1 MTEENLSTPAQVD
14 EIVAQLRAVL
24 ESVEDSGEE
33 EAPSVLV
40 EMPVAGNEDDA
51 LDGAEPTPEELEEIE
66 LQTDEIVEQE
76 LVKPTDDPV
85 RMYLLE
91 IGQVPLLNHHEEIWL
106 SSQRAAGNYV
116 RDLTERLPVADGPDW
131 ALEVLDALLNELRES
146 WGDVERR
153 CEELGI
159 AAPDLNALGEEA
171 AILHDYML
179 PDSTSYIYSFLEQHG
194 WTSAKDVT
202 RTTLADR
209 LFRVFTVLYVLPR
222 PVQDVVGEVWHVRY
236 TFPDPADLIVALSDA
251 GSDLGP
257 AEVLTAHWDELEV
270 RALEAQQFMAQ
281 ANLRLVVSVAKNYT
295 GRGISFL
302 DLIQEGN
309 IGLMRAIRKFDHTK
323 GFKFSTYAT
332 WWIRQAISRSIAD
345 QARTIRI
352 PVHMVEKI
360 NRLIRLKRRLIQ
372 EFGREATSKELALE
386 SDLLSSDEKAAIREA
401 LDDDELLTPALKHK
415 LNAASDE
422 IRRILRISLEPMS
435 LEMPVGTEED
445 GVLGEFIEDE
455 SIQGP
460 ADAAYDQLLKER
472 VRSSLE
478 VLSDRE
484 RAVLELRFGLKDGRT
499 HTLEEV
505 GQTFDVTRERV
516 RQIESK
522 ALRKLRYPGRGH
534 KLRDFLV

>member
-1 MTEENLSTPAQVD
+1 MTDEDRSTPVQQED
-14 EIVAQLRAVL
+14 IVEQLREVYDSFE
-24 ESVEDSGEE
+24 ESSEED
-33 EAPSVLV
+33 AASVLV
-40 EMPVAGNEDDA
+40 ELPIDEEEDDI
-51 LDGAEPTPEELEEIE
+51 LDVEEEPTPKELEEIE
-66 LQTDEIVEQE
+66 QESDEVAEETLI
-76 LVKPTDDPV
+76 KSTDDPV

-91 IGQVPLLNHHEEIWL
+91 IGQVALLEHHEEVWL
-106 SSQRAAGNYV
+106 SSQRTAGSHLHEL
-116 RDLTERLPVADGPDW
+116 RGRLTQDDQELTGQ
-131 ALEVLDALLNELRES
+131 EVLDLL
-146 WGDVERR
+146 V
-153 CEELGI
+153 EELHETWGQVESRCDELEI
-159 AAPDLNALGEEA
+159 STPDVGSLVDEA
-171 AILHDYML
+171 A
-179 PDSTSYIYSFLEQHG
+179 
-194 WTSAKDVT
+194 
-202 RTTLADR
+202 TLRD
-209 LFRVFTVLYVLPR
+209 YVLPDR
-222 PVQDVVGEVWHVRY
+222 SSYVYAFLERQGWASSKDATRTALADGLFGVFKVLYILPRLILDKVAEAWQEHQSLPDLDDLQNTMSEEDLSARWNEVER
-236 TFPDPADLIVALSDA
+236 
-251 GSDLGP
+251 
-257 AEVLTAHWDELEV
+257 
-270 RALEAQQFMAQ
+270 RALEAQQLMAQ

-332 WWIRQAISRSIAD
+332 WWIRQAISRAIAD

-360 NRLIRLKRRLIQ
+360 NRLIRLKRRLVQ
-372 EFGREATSKELALE
+372 ELGREATPKELALE
-386 SDLLSSDEKAAIREA
+386 SDLLTPDEKAVIREA
-401 LDDDELLTPALKHK
+401 LDDDAPLTPMLKHK
-415 LNAASDE
+415 LNAASEE

-435 LEMPVGTEED
+435 LEMPVGTEDD
-445 GVLGEFIEDE
+445 GVLGEFIEDD

-484 RAVLELRFGLKDGRT
+484 RAVLEMRFGLKDGKT

-505 GQTFDVTRERV
+505 GQAFDVTRERV

-522 ALRKLRYPGRGH
+522 ALRKLRYPGRGQ

>member
-1 MTEENLSTPAQVD
+1 MADEDRSAPLEEE
-14 EIVAQLRAVL
+14 EIVERLRAVYDSID
-24 ESVEDSGEE
+24 ESLHEGT
-33 EAPSVLV
+33 ASVLV
-40 EMPVAGNEDDA
+40 EVPVDEDDEDIA
-51 LDGAEPTPEELEEIE
+51 EEREEPTSEELEEIE
-66 LQTDEIVEQE
+66 QEVDEIVEE
-76 LVKPTDDPV
+76 TLFKSTDDPV

-91 IGQVPLLNHHEEIWL
+91 IGQVPLLAHREEVWL
-106 SSQRAAGNYV
+106 SNQRVAGGYLKGLQEHLG
-116 RDLTERLPVADGPDW
+116 DGDGEATELQ
-131 ALEVLDALLNELRES
+131 VLRTLL
-146 WGDVERR
+146 D
-153 CEELGI
+153 ELGHAWEDVGKRCDQLDI
-159 AAPDLNALGEEA
+159 SRPDLGAMVEEA
-171 AILHDYML
+171 AALHDYVL
-179 PDSTSYIYSFLEQHG
+179 PDRSSYIHSFLEQHG
-194 WTSAKDVT
+194 WTSSKDAA
-202 RTTLADR
+202 RTALAGH
-209 LFRVFTVLYVLPR
+209 LFDMFRVLYVLPR
-222 PVQDVVGEVWHVRY
+222 PILEKIGEACRQRES
-236 TFPDPADLIVALSDA
+236 FPRSDDLQTEVSEDEIASRW
-251 GSDLGP
+251 
-257 AEVLTAHWDELEV
+257 AEVET
-270 RALEAQQFMAQ
+270 RALEAQQLMAQ

-360 NRLIRLKRRLIQ
+360 NRLIRLKRRLMQ

-386 SDLLSSDEKAAIREA
+386 SDLLTPDETAAIRLA
-401 LDDDELLTPALKHK
+401 LEDGAPLPPALKHK
-415 LNAASDE
+415 LNAAADE
-422 IRRILRISLEPMS
+422 VRRITRISLEPMS
-435 LEMPVGTEED
+435 LEMPVGSDED
-445 GVLGEFIEDE
+445 GVLGEFIEDD

-484 RAVLELRFGLKDGRT
+484 RAVLEMRFGLKDGRT

-505 GQTFDVTRERV
+505 GEAFDVTRERV

-522 ALRKLRYPGRGH
+522 ALRKLRYPGRGQ

>member
-1 MTEENLSTPAQVD
+1 MMTEEQKSAPIQED
-14 EIVAQLRAVL
+14 EIVQQLREVYETIG
-24 ESVEDSGEE
+24 ESSEEDS
-33 EAPSVLV
+33 PSVLV
-40 EMPVAGNEDDA
+40 ELPAEGGQEDI
-51 LDGAEPTPEELEEIE
+51 LDDEEEPTSEELEEIE
-66 LQTDEIVEQE
+66 QQTDEIVTEP
-76 LVKPTDDPV
+76 LIKPSDDPV

-91 IGQVPLLNHHEEIWL
+91 IGQVPLLEHHEEVWL
-106 SSQRAAGNYV
+106 SSQRVAGTYLEEL
-116 RDLTERLPVADGPDW
+116 RAGLAEGDG
-131 ALEVLDALLNELRES
+131 EVTGQQVLDALLDELGEAWS
-146 WGDVERR
+146 SVETH
-153 CEELGI
+153 CGELGI
-159 AAPDLNALGEEA
+159 PTPDLSALTKEA
-171 AILHDYML
+171 AILHDTVL
-179 PDSTSYIYSFLEQHG
+179 PDQSSYVYSFLEQHG
-194 WTSAKDVT
+194 WTSSKDAI
-202 RTTLADR
+202 RTALADGM
-209 LFRVFTVLYVLPR
+209 LSVFRALYVLPR
-222 PVQDVVGEVWHVRY
+222 EVIDVIDEVWQERHA
-236 TFPDPADLIVALSDA
+236 FPGL
-251 GSDLGP
+251 
-257 AEVLTAHWDELEV
+257 DELRDELSEGDLV
-270 RALEAQQFMAQ
+270 ARWTAVTDRALEAQQLMAQ

-332 WWIRQAISRSIAD
+332 WWIRQAISRAIAD

-360 NRLIRLKRRLIQ
+360 NRLIRLKRRLVQ

-386 SDLLSSDEKAAIREA
+386 SEMLTADERAAIREA
-401 LDDDELLTPALKHK
+401 LGEDQPLTPALKHK
-415 LNAASDE
+415 LNAASE
-422 IRRILRISLEPMS
+422 EVRRILRIALEPMS

-478 VLSDRE
+478 VLSERE
-484 RAVLELRFGLKDGRT
+484 RAVLEMRFGLKDGKT

-505 GQTFDVTRERV
+505 GQAFDVTRERV

-522 ALRKLRYPGRGH
+522 ALRKLRYPGRGQ

>member
-1 MTEENLSTPAQVD
+1 MMTDEERSAPLEEE
-14 EIVAQLRAVL
+14 EIVERLRAVYNPID
-24 ESVEDSGEE
+24 ESLDEG
-33 EAPSVLV
+33 APSVLV
-40 EMPVAGNEDDA
+40 EVPVDQDDEDIPEERE
-51 LDGAEPTPEELEEIE
+51 EPTSEELEEIE
-66 LQTDEIVEQE
+66 QEADEIVEE
-76 LVKPTDDPV
+76 TLFKSTDDPV

-91 IGQVPLLNHHEEIWL
+91 IGQVPLLEHREEVWL
-106 SSQRAAGNYV
+106 STQRVAGGYLQ
-116 RDLTERLPVADGPDW
+116 DLRERLGQDDG
-131 ALEVLDALLNELRES
+131 EVTGLQVLSTLL
-146 WGDVERR
+146 G
-153 CEELGI
+153 ELGDDWEDVGKRCDQLGI
-159 AAPDLNALGEEA
+159 SRPDLGAMVDEA
-171 AILHDYML
+171 AALHDYLL
-179 PDSTSYIYSFLEQHG
+179 PDRSSYIHSFLEQHG
-194 WTSAKDVT
+194 WTSSKDAA
-202 RTTLADR
+202 RTALAGH
-209 LFRVFTVLYVLPR
+209 LFDIFRVLYVLPR
-222 PVQDVVGEVWHVRY
+222 PVLKRIGEAWRQRES
-236 TFPDPADLIVALSDA
+236 FPQSDDLQGEPSQEELASRW
-251 GSDLGP
+251 
-257 AEVLTAHWDELEV
+257 AEVET
-270 RALEAQQFMAQ
+270 RALEAQQLMAQ

-372 EFGREATSKELALE
+372 EFGREATSKELAME
-386 SDLLSSDEKAAIREA
+386 SDLLTPDEKAAIRLV
-401 LDDDELLTPALKHK
+401 LDDGAPLPPALKHK
-415 LNAASDE
+415 LNAAADE
-422 IRRILRISLEPMS
+422 VRRITRISMEPMS
-435 LEMPVGTEED
+435 LEMPVGSDED
-445 GVLGEFIEDE
+445 GVLGEFIEDD

-484 RAVLELRFGLKDGRT
+484 RAVLEMRFGLKDGRT

-505 GQTFDVTRERV
+505 GEAFDVTRERV

-522 ALRKLRYPGRGH
+522 ALRKLRYPGRGQ
-534 KLRDFLV
+534 KLRDFLG

>member
-1 MTEENLSTPAQVD
+1 MTEEDRSAPIQQD
-14 EIVAQLRAVL
+14 EIVEQLRAVL
-24 ESVEDSGEE
+24 ECIGESSE
-33 EAPSVLV
+33 EGVPSVLV
-40 EMPVAGNEDDA
+40 EVPGDEEDDA
-51 LDGAEPTPEELEEIE
+51 ILDEAEPTSEELEEIE
-66 LQTDEIVEQE
+66 QQPDEFVDRS
-76 LVKPTDDPV
+76 LFKATDDPV

-106 SSQRAAGNYV
+106 SSQRAAGSYLATI
-116 RDLTERLPVADGPDW
+116 RERIGGDSGVGVER
-131 ALEVLDALLNELRES
+131 EVLDAVLCDLYAAWDS
-146 WGDVERR
+146 VEKR
-153 CEELGI
+153 CAELGLPP
-159 AAPDLNALGEEA
+159 PDLSTLVTEA
-171 AILHDYML
+171 ALLHDSVL
-179 PDSTSYIYSFLEQHG
+179 PDSSSYIYFFLEEHG
-194 WTSAKDVT
+194 WTSSKDVG
-202 RTTLADR
+202 RTALADG
-209 LFRVFTVLYVLPR
+209 LFGVFRALYVLPR
-222 PVQDVVGEVWHVRY
+222 PVLDAVRY
-236 TFPDPADLIVALSDA
+236 VWQLRGTIPDA
-251 GSDLGP
+251 GQLDSTVTLERLP
-257 AEVLTAHWDELEV
+257 ARWEEIEV
-270 RALEAQQFMAQ
+270 RSLEAQQLMAQ

-360 NRLIRLKRRLIQ
+360 NRLIRLKRRLVQ

-386 SDLLSSDEKAAIREA
+386 SDLLSAEEKAAIREG
-401 LDDDELLTPALKHK
+401 LEDDDPLTPALKHK
-415 LNAASDE
+415 LNVASQE
-422 IRRILRISLEPMS
+422 IRRVLRISLEPMS

-445 GVLGEFIEDE
+445 GVLGELIEDE
-455 SIQGP
+455 TIQGP

-484 RAVLELRFGLKDGRT
+484 RAVLEMRFGLKDGRT

-505 GQTFDVTRERV
+505 GQAFAVTRERV

-522 ALRKLRYPGRGH
+522 ALRKLRYPGRGQ
-534 KLRDFLV
+534 KLRDFLS

>member
-1 MTEENLSTPAQVD
+1 MSDEERSTPGQED
-14 EIVAQLRAVL
+14 EIVQQLRAVYDTF
-24 ESVEDSGEE
+24 EDSPEE
-33 EAPSVLV
+33 GAPSVLV
-40 EMPVAGNEDDA
+40 ELPVDEAEEDV
-51 LDGAEPTPEELEEIE
+51 LDERDEPTSEELEEIE
-66 LQTDEIVEQE
+66 QQTDEIAEE
-76 LVKPTDDPV
+76 ALIKSTDDPV

-91 IGQVPLLNHHEEIWL
+91 IGQVPLLEHHEEVWL
-106 SSQRAAGNYV
+106 SSQRVAGGYV
-116 RDLTERLPVADGPDW
+116 Q
-131 ALEVLDALLNELRES
+131 ELRKRALGADDTTEHQVLGTLIDELRAA
-146 WGDVERR
+146 WGRVEKR
-153 CEELGI
+153 CGELAI
-159 AAPDLNALGEEA
+159 PTPDLNTLIHEA
-171 AILHDYML
+171 AILHDYVL
-179 PDSTSYIYSFLEQHG
+179 PDCSSYVYAFLEEHG
-194 WTSAKDVT
+194 WTSSKDAV
-202 RTTLADR
+202 RTELADG
-209 LFRVFTVLYVLPR
+209 LFGVCKVLYVLPR
-222 PVQDVVGEVWHVRY
+222 EALAVVGEAWRDRGS
-236 TFPDPADLIVALSDA
+236 FPDADELKDVISEEALSA
-251 GSDLGP
+251 RWE
-257 AEVLTAHWDELEV
+257 EVER
-270 RALEAQQFMAQ
+270 RALEAQQLMAQ

-332 WWIRQAISRSIAD
+332 WWIRQAISRAIAD

-360 NRLIRLKRRLIQ
+360 NRLIRLKRRLVQ
-372 EFGREATSKELALE
+372 EFGREATARELALA
-386 SDLLSSDEKAAIREA
+386 SDLLGPDEKAAIREA
-401 LDDDELLTPALKHK
+401 LEEEAPLTPALKHK
-415 LNAASDE
+415 LTVASE
-422 IRRILRISLEPMS
+422 EVRRILRIALEPMS
-435 LEMPVGTEED
+435 LEMPVGTEDD

-484 RAVLELRFGLKDGRT
+484 RAVLEMRFGLNDGKT

-505 GQTFDVTRERV
+505 GQAFDVTRERV

-522 ALRKLRYPGRGH
+522 ALRKLRYPGRGQ

>member
-1 MTEENLSTPAQVD
+1 MTEEDRSTPVQKD
-14 EIVAQLRAVL
+14 DIVEQLRAVYDSVG
-24 ESVEDSGEE
+24 ESSEE
-33 EAPSVLV
+33 GTPSVLV
-40 EMPVAGNEDDA
+40 ELPIDEDDA
-51 LDGAEPTPEELEEIE
+51 DILDEEDEPTSKELEEIE
-66 LQTDEIVEQE
+66 QETDEVAEETLI
-76 LVKPTDDPV
+76 KSTDDPV

-91 IGQVPLLNHHEEIWL
+91 IGQVALLEHHEEVWL
-106 SSQRAAGNYV
+106 SSQRAAGSYLHGL
-116 RDLTERLPVADGPDW
+116 RGRLSQDDKEVTGQ
-131 ALEVLDALLNELRES
+131 EVLSLVLEDLYETWSQIESRCGELEIS
-146 WGDVERR
+146 PPDVGS
-153 CEELGI
+153 LVH
-159 AAPDLNALGEEA
+159 EA
-171 AILHDYML
+171 ATLHDYIL
-179 PDSTSYIYSFLEQHG
+179 PDRSSYVYAFLEREG
-194 WTSAKDVT
+194 WANSRDAT
-202 RTTLADR
+202 RTALADG
-209 LFRVFTVLYVLPR
+209 LFGFFKALYVLPK
-222 PVQDVVGEVWHVRY
+222 PILNEIAEEWQEQHAL
-236 TFPDPADLIVALSDA
+236 PDSNDLQNTMADEHLAA
-251 GSDLGP
+251 R
-257 AEVLTAHWDELEV
+257 WDEVER
-270 RALEAQQFMAQ
+270 RALEAQQLMAQ

-332 WWIRQAISRSIAD
+332 WWIRQAISRAIAD

-360 NRLIRLKRRLIQ
+360 NRLIRLKRRLVQ
-372 EFGREATSKELALE
+372 ELGREATPKELALE
-386 SDLLSSDEKAAIREA
+386 SDLLSPDDKAVIREA
-401 LDDDELLTPALKHK
+401 LDEDAPLTPMLKHK
-415 LNAASDE
+415 LNAASEE

-435 LEMPVGTEED
+435 LEMPVGTEDD
-445 GVLGEFIEDE
+445 GVLGEFIEDD

-484 RAVLELRFGLKDGRT
+484 RAVLEMRFGLKDGKT

-505 GQTFDVTRERV
+505 GQAFDVTRERV

-522 ALRKLRYPGRGH
+522 ALRKLRYPGRGQ

>member
-1 MTEENLSTPAQVD
+1 MTDEDRSTPVQEED
-14 EIVAQLRAVL
+14 IVEQLRAVYDSFE
-24 ESVEDSGEE
+24 ESSEE
-33 EAPSVLV
+33 GAPAVLV
-40 EMPVAGNEDDA
+40 ELPIDEDDEDI
-51 LDGAEPTPEELEEIE
+51 LDDEDEPTSKELEEIE
-66 LQTDEIVEQE
+66 QETDEAVEE
-76 LVKPTDDPV
+76 TLLKSTDDPV

-91 IGQVPLLNHHEEIWL
+91 IGQVALLEHHEEVWL
-106 SSQRAAGNYV
+106 SSKRAAGSYIQEL
-116 RDLTERLPVADGPDW
+116 RGRLVGDNRGMAGQ
-131 ALEVLDALLNELRES
+131 EVLGLLLDDLHDAWAQVESRCDELEISRPS
-146 WGDVERR
+146 VDSLV
-153 CEELGI
+153 
-159 AAPDLNALGEEA
+159 DEA
-171 AILHDYML
+171 ATLQDSVLPDCSSYVYAFLERQGWANSKDATRTALANGLFLVFKVFYILPNSILGKIVEEWQDHHSL
-179 PDSTSYIYSFLEQHG
+179 PDSEDL
-194 WTSAKDVT
+194 
-202 RTTLADR
+202 
-209 LFRVFTVLYVLPR
+209 
-222 PVQDVVGEVWHVRY
+222 QDAISDE
-236 TFPDPADLIVALSDA
+236 ALSA
-251 GSDLGP
+251 R
-257 AEVLTAHWDELEV
+257 WDEVER
-270 RALEAQQFMAQ
+270 RALEAQQLMAQ

-332 WWIRQAISRSIAD
+332 WWIRQAISRAIAD

-360 NRLIRLKRRLIQ
+360 NRLIRLKRRLVQ
-372 EFGREATSKELALE
+372 ELGREATPKELALE
-386 SDLLSSDEKAAIREA
+386 SDLLSPDEKAVIREA
-401 LDDDELLTPALKHK
+401 LDDDAPLTPMLKHK
-415 LNAASDE
+415 LSAASEE

-435 LEMPVGTEED
+435 LEMPVGTEDD
-445 GVLGEFIEDE
+445 GVLGEFIEDD

-484 RAVLELRFGLKDGRT
+484 RAVLEMRFGLKDGKT

-505 GQTFDVTRERV
+505 GQAFDVTRERV

-522 ALRKLRYPGRGH
+522 ALRKLRYPGRGQ